1 MRYFDLRNIAVETAG
16 QSGPGSLISLLGVK
30 DTERFRREVLDQ
42 RDRMGGSSVTELEP
56 ANERDSDSVLLEIR
70 DELKRTTELLEELV
84 EQGSNN

>member
-1 MRYFDLRNIAVETAG
+1 
-16 QSGPGSLISLLGVK
+16 
-30 DTERFRREVLDQ
+30 
-42 RDRMGGSSVTELEP
+42 MGGSSVTELEP